1 MVLNYVIIVIR
12 ITNVFMAYSSPGE
25 SSENQDDGEMNELLS
40 GEKTVI
46 TSTELTEQKQ
56 LDVMIEASGLMYS
69 LWPNPSGNNNER
81 TFTLELANGAK
92 ALVPAPL
99 PPGLGA
105 RLGIDS
111 IDVHGNITLSPAK
124 DSGRLHFVVQ
134 NLQRQSVERQR
145 FQKIETGGETEPDSP
160 ITGKIWGRRIA
171 LASHREVG
179 IAKKGLLFLN
189 EDNAG
194 FNDRFVV
201 IADGVSGNS
210 NGSQISSAAVEA
222 FLGCT
227 GKDIR
232 QAVFATHQRVKEFLH
247 LFTNLVLFKA
257 KQKKVALNQHSR
269 AAQSSDTQEFY
280 VPDTTLVAAEIEG
293 NVLHT
298 VVLGDSILYILRK
311 DGLLEHTQLHH
322 EDNTSALTSSLV
334 YPPFFKPD
342 FRDFSLRDGDKILL
356 CSDGADIDRETIVRC
371 LKNAATPEEAIE
383 KLREA
388 KAKEN
393 LLQRMGDNFTAAAIF
408 QRFPV

>member
-1 MVLNYVIIVIR
+1 MLLNCVIIVIR

-25 SSENQDDGEMNELLS
+25 FKETQDDGEMNELLP
-40 GEKTVI
+40 GKKTVI
-46 TSTELTEQKQ
+46 TSAELTEQQQ

-69 LWPNPSGNNNER
+69 LWPNPSGNKNER

-92 ALVPAPL
+92 ALVPVPL
-99 PPGLGA
+99 PLGLGA
-105 RLGIDS
+105 RLGIDF

-134 NLQRQSVERQR
+134 NLQRQSVERHR
-145 FQKIETGGETEPDSP
+145 FQKVETGGETEPGSP
-160 ITGKIWGRRIA
+160 ITGKIWGQKIA

-179 IAKKGLLFLN
+179 MGKRALLFLN

-201 IADGVSGNS
+201 IADGVSGNG

-222 FLGCT
+222 FLKYP
-227 GKDIR
+227 GKDFR
-232 QAVFATHQRVKEFLH
+232 EVVFATHQRVKEFLH
-247 LFTNLVLFKA
+247 LFINLVLFKA
-257 KQKKVALNQHSR
+257 KQKKAALGQHSS
-269 AAQSSDTQEFY
+269 AVQSSDSGEFY
-280 VPDTTLVAAEIEG
+280 VPDTTLVAAGMEG

-311 DGLLEHTQLHH
+311 DGLLEHTKLHH
-322 EDNTSALTSSLV
+322 EDNTSTLTSSLV

-342 FRDFSLRDGDKILL
+342 FRDFPVRDGDRILL
-356 CSDGADIDRETIVRC
+356 CSDGADTDRAMIVRC
-371 LKNAATPEEAIE
+371 LKNAATPQEAVE

-388 KAKEN
+388 KTEEN
-393 LLQRMGDNFTAAAIF
+393 LLHGMGDNFTAAAVF
-408 QRFPV
+408 